1 MSRFRDRRL
10 LALLVVLL
18 IITNAL
24 VPMALVWML
33 YREQI
38 VVVADEQ
45 GNMVIG
51 PGMDFPDASRL
62 HSMAG
67 LMATKSLL
75 ERNPTGFDTP
85 EMVRNMF
92 MRDAFKKAQI
102 EITAAMPELGRREI
116 HQKVE
121 ISSVDVTGVR
131 QAGSVQVYYIK
142 TTGQIIRNGRLEG
155 TAIQEA
161 DNFSI
166 QYEMWRN
173 PRLTRNGRYPL
184 VVTNYRYLQLEPAS
198 PATTR
203 PAENHTP
210 EDPGPVESPATVSGT
225 AAAAAEKNEEEQ
237 P

>member
-10 LALLVVLL
+10 LSFLVVLL
-18 IITNAL
+18 ILTNAA
-24 VPMALVWML
+24 VPMVLVWLL

-51 PGMDFPDASRL
+51 PGMDFSDASKL
-62 HSMAG
+62 HTIAG
-67 LMATKSLL
+67 LMATKALL
-75 ERNPTGFDTP
+75 ERNPTGLDTP
-85 EMVRNMF
+85 ELVRNLF
-92 MRDAFKKAQI
+92 MRDAYKKAQA
-102 EITAAMPELGRREI
+102 EITAALPELGRKDI

-121 ISSVDVTGVR
+121 VASIDVTGVR
-131 QAGSVQVYYIK
+131 QAGAVQIYYIK
-142 TTGQIIRNGRLEG
+142 ATGQIIRNGRLEG

-173 PRLTRNGRYPL
+173 PRLTQNGRYPL

-198 PATTR
+198 PGPQRLSSTSRNEPPVTV
-203 PAENHTP
+203 PA
-210 EDPGPVESPATVSGT
+210 V
-225 AAAAAEKNEEEQ
+225 AEKNEEEEQ